1 MKKFINTILTT
12 SAATLGLLLAGA
24 VTANADTTYTVKA
37 GDSVWAISQHYGP
50 TIAAIETANQIQNN
64 LIFPGQ
70 VLTLPGVDGP
80 TATSAPV
87 TSPVVAPTATP
98 QPSVPAQK
106 SAVPATQPSTQTRVS
121 STTQSAV
128 TAAPAS
134 SSYTG
139 HNLQSY
145 VLTQMAARTGVS
157 ADTWNHIITRE
168 SGWQPQV
175 QNSSS
180 GAYGL
185 FQNIHI
191 SSGSV
196 DSQVNAAV
204 NLYHAQGMDAWAL

>member
-204 NLYHAQGMDAWAL
+204 NLYHAQGIGAWAL

>member
-98 QPSVPAQK
+98 QPSVPA
-106 SAVPATQPSTQTRVS
+106 TQPSTQTRVS
-121 STTQSAV
+121 STTQSAA
-128 TAAPAS
+128 TAAPVS

-204 NLYHAQGMDAWAL
+204 NLYHAQGMGAWAL

>member
-50 TIAAIETANQIQNN
+50 TIAAIEAANQIQNN

-98 QPSVPAQK
+98 QPSVPA
-106 SAVPATQPSTQTRVS
+106 TQPSTQTRVS
-121 STTQSAV
+121 STTQSAA
-128 TAAPAS
+128 TAAPVS

-204 NLYHAQGMDAWAL
+204 NLYHAQGMGAWAL

>member
-98 QPSVPAQK
+98 QPSVPA
-106 SAVPATQPSTQTRVS
+106 TQPSTQTRVS
-121 STTQSAV
+121 STTQSAA
-128 TAAPAS
+128 TAAPVS